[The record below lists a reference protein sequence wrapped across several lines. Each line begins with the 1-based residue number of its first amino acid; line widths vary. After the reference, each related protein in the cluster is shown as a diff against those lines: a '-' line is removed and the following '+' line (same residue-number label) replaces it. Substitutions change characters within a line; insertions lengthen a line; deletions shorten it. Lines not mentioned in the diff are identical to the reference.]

1 MACRILSSV
10 FREAIAALTERR
22 AKELSTSTEPSDIQ
36 MMKSF
41 ESIADRIRHPEKYKK
56 QSSVV
61 TISGKVNALRPG
73 ENVVQVVKQEGH
85 SKQVIDSC
93 TIQSD
98 GTYEMKVTVRIRVC
112 TSWIVNVDKK
122 RQYGSVMRM

>member
-1 MACRILSSV
+1 
-10 FREAIAALTERR
+10 
-22 AKELSTSTEPSDIQ
+22 

-85 SKQVIDSC
+85 SKQVTLD
-93 TIQSD
+93 
-98 GTYEMKVTVRIRVC
+98 RVLYY
-112 TSWIVNVDKK
+112 SE
-122 RQYGSVMRM
+122 